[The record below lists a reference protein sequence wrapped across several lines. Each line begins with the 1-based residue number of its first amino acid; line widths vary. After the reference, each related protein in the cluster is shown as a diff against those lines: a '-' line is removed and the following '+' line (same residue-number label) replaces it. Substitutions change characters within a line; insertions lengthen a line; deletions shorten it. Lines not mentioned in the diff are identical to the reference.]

1 MNANNIM
8 EYMAMALL
16 IIGVLAFL
24 TSVIVQTIKE
34 MPYLKDVPTSLVALV
49 VAEIITVLALFTG
62 CQYFTVIIMWYYVT
76 SAIIAGFIVYLVA
89 TGGWEKLKEIWDR
102 TKYKGN
108 KKV

>member
-1 MNANNIM
+1 
-8 EYMAMALL
+8 MAMALL